1 MTYQDLET
9 SSDYETSSEYFTSE
23 EENFN
28 LKKINSNNQD
38 IKLVDYS
45 ELNCGSCKEPE
56 NLNNILIISLLSI
69 FLLVI
74 FIFKKY

>member
-45 ELNCGSCKEPE
+45 ELNCGSCEKPD
-56 NLNNILIISLLSI
+56 NLNNILIILLLSI
-69 FLLVI
+69 FLLMI